1 MAGREL
7 DVRRRP
13 TGLQRAVLAGI
24 IGIALG
30 LAMSACMYRDCKDVG
45 RSTLYCVMLLGNR

>member
-1 MAGREL
+1 M
-7 DVRRRP
+7 RRRP

-30 LAMSACMYRDCKDVG
+30 LAMSAYMYRDCKAVG
-45 RSTLYCVMLLGNR
+45 HSTLYCVMLLGRR

>member
-13 TGLQRAVLAGI
+13 TGLQRAVLAGV

-30 LAMSACMYRDCKDVG
+30 LAMSAYMHRDCKDVG